1 MSIALAEKAVAA
13 LLSTLQSY
21 TPAEIALINAE
32 RNDGNSLPYVEA
44 FEPGR
49 PGKMYGDVT
58 QINGWCESTSLPQW
72 TSNGAGNWNNSLN
85 NTVNGRHDCVVLLRH
100 TNRSSLTGYQM
111 EARSQRYA
119 AAMVR
124 VLLAVQDLGLT
135 GVGYLEVTG
144 IQYGS
149 AEDGETKRLIHSVAL
164 TVTVDLSEDSINEGV
179 AGSGGIPNLTI
190 QIRA

>member
-21 TPAEIALINAE
+21 TPGEIALINAE

-49 PGKMYGDVT
+49 PGKMYGDTT

-72 TSNGAGNWNNSLN
+72 TSNGAGNWNNSLT
-85 NTVNGRHDCVVLLRH
+85 NTVNGRHECVVLLRH
-100 TNRSSLTGYQM
+100 TNREALTGYQM

-135 GVGYLEVTG
+135 GVGYLQVTG
-144 IQYGS
+144 VQYGV

-179 AGSGGIPNLTI
+179 AGSGGIPTLTI